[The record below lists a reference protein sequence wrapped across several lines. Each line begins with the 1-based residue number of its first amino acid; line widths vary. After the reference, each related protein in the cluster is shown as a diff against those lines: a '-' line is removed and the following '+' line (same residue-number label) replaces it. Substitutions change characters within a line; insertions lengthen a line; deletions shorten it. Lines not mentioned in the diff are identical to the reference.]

1 MRRSRKAKC
10 KARAGY
16 KYKAKDWLIS
26 GFSSPWKKVDL
37 DIAHHIRCSVL
48 SSVLREGRAFT
59 PNRKCPTR
67 ARRGSSICEAHAI
80 DILLG
85 RNVEIGMKGM

>member
-10 KARAGY
+10 KAQAGY
-16 KYKAKDWLIS
+16 KYKAKDWLLLS

-59 PNRKCPTR
+59 PNRKFPTR
-67 ARRGSSICEAHAI
+67 AHRGSSICEAHAI

-85 RNVEIGMKGM
+85 NVEIGTKGM